1 MRTAL
6 AGYLDVIN
14 LLSAD
19 PLSRL
24 SVQVG
29 AALAGCR
36 RRKTTRLKRTASA
49 SNVEM
54 RSDGLSDFS
63 YTYGQ
68 LSRFSSRLNHG
79 DVHRSSVPSCRTEGS
94 QPPIPVLSAEAC
106 ASRRGA
112 DDAEKVRTAQG

>member
-19 PLSRL
+19 PLPRL

-29 AALAGCR
+29 VTWTLVLGSGWMSS
-36 RRKTTRLKRTASA
+36 KKSMRLKRTASA
-49 SNVEM
+49 SDVEM

-63 YTYGQ
+63 YTHGQ
-68 LSRFSSRLNHG
+68 LSRFSSR
-79 DVHRSSVPSCRTEGS
+79 
-94 QPPIPVLSAEAC
+94 PP
-106 ASRRGA
+106 
-112 DDAEKVRTAQG
+112 